1 MPLLPGSANVLTPQ
15 SETIEIVTLARI
27 LWLALAIAI
36 LPPVAW
42 WVITVAITDP
52 DEGANIGAGLVG
64 LVIVAL
70 SFSAAVGF
78 LITAI
83 AKRRRRA

>member
-1 MPLLPGSANVLTPQ
+1 M
-15 SETIEIVTLARI
+15 EIVALARI

-42 WVITVAITDP
+42 WVGNLTITDP
-52 DEGANIGAGLVG
+52 DEGANIGAGVVG
-64 LVIVAL
+64 LMIIAL